1 MEWNNFGHA
10 VWAAVETIAPS
21 KRLFLGTDG
30 RVEWE
35 TLVTGIVAVLVA
47 VLTVMKLS
55 EQIRQTERLAVDQRK
70 RRARAAR
77 AMLPLA
83 LSEIADYATT
93 CILGLYALRSCFRPD
108 GALDRPQI
116 ADCLT
121 AWASPRLP
129 ENVLS
134 LLKECIEFSDDGPA
148 EAMAEL
154 VRHFQVQ
161 NSRILDNIS
170 RIRLN
175 DGVHLVLWANI
186 EQDIQDAAEL
196 YARASVLLPFSKG
209 STSQVSDIGRQLI
222 HNALMVA
229 GCFNNLS
236 EIDALSDRWA
246 RAFPHRAE
254 TEEVG
259 LRSLGLKCTH

>member
-1 MEWNNFGHA
+1 MW
-10 VWAAVETIAPS
+10 VAVESIVPS
-21 KRLFLGTDG
+21 KRLFLGSDG

-47 VLTVMKLS
+47 ALTVRKLS
-55 EQIRQTERLAVDQRK
+55 EQIRQTERLAADQRK

-83 LSEIADYATT
+83 LSEIADYATA
-93 CILGLYALRSCFRPD
+93 CIQGLYALHSCFRPN
-108 GALDRPQI
+108 GALNQPQVEGSL
-116 ADCLT
+116 A
-121 AWASPRLP
+121 AWTSPRLP
-129 ENVLS
+129 ENVLF

-196 YARASVLLPFSKG
+196 YARASVLFPFSKG
-209 STSQVSDIGRQLI
+209 SASQASDLGRQLI

-229 GCFNNLS
+229 GCFNNLG
-236 EIDALSDRWA
+236 EIDALSDRWE

-254 TEEVG
+254 MEEVG
-259 LRSLGLKCTH
+259 LRSLGLKHTH